1 MFWTVILPLA
11 VVALAAST
19 QHEKADCSPLE
30 VVIGQYILPYSAQH
44 LADSDAST
52 ARGTTEPQGY
62 GTIGGGTKFV
72 NAVQKAISGATAYDV
87 KYPATP
93 GAESQAAGVQD
104 TLKYFETRPKTCPN
118 QLYVL
123 SGFSQGGLVMHRA
136 ADKLDKTLLKTRVV
150 AAVTFGDHGQQA
162 TKEKPIYNS
171 PFGPIPVWPAEI
183 DGRIKFNCAAG
194 DPVSRDLF

>member
-1 MFWTVILPLA
+1 M
-11 VVALAAST
+11 
-19 QHEKADCSPLE
+19 
-30 VVIGQYILPYSAQH
+30 
-44 LADSDAST
+44 DSNFSI

-72 NAVQKAISGATAYDV
+72 DAVKKAIPGATAYDI
-87 KYPATP
+87 KYPATAGP
-93 GAESQAAGVQD
+93 ESQATGVQD
-104 TLKYFETRPKTCPN
+104 TLKYFETMPKACPN

-123 SGFSQGGLVMHRA
+123 SGFSQGGLVMHRS
-136 ADKLDKTLLKTRVV
+136 ADKMDKTLLKTRVV

-194 DPVSRDLF
+194 DPVSCTLSFLFF